1 MELDL
6 LGIDASRASLGAKTG
21 TEWYSREIIRAMATL
36 DDRPRLRL
44 YQREPERFVHANRV
58 EWQPIDRQRLWTHLG
73 LANEMRATDIDALF
87 VPAHVIPWRHP
98 KTTVVTIHDL
108 GYLQES
114 RSHTLKRRITLDLT
128 TRWNARAATR
138 IITPSEQ
145 TRDDLAREYG
155 VASSKIDV
163 IPHGVDRDR
172 FRPLDRDDV
181 ANVLRELGIRQP
193 FLLFIST
200 IQPRKNLSRLISA
213 FETLDRPDLS
223 LVIAGGDGW
232 KSAPIA
238 ARMES
243 SARSADILR
252 LGYVADEFVPALY
265 NGAEA
270 FVLPSLF
277 EGFGMGV
284 LEAMACG
291 CPVVTSNT
299 TSLAEVAGDAA
310 ITVDPRSVTAIRE
323 GIVQALNPDERAR
336 FRRLGLDR
344 AGQFTWERA
353 ASETLDSI
361 RRAYQQA
368 SR

>member
-98 KTTVVTIHDL
+98 KTTVVTVHDL

-172 FRPLDRDDV
+172 FRPSIAMTWRMFS
-181 ANVLRELGIRQP
+181 AN
-193 FLLFIST
+193 
-200 IQPRKNLSRLISA
+200 SA
-213 FETLDRPDLS
+213 SGNRSFY
-223 LVIAGGDGW
+223 
-232 KSAPIA
+232 
-238 ARMES
+238 S
-243 SARSADILR
+243 SARFSR
-252 LGYVADEFVPALY
+252 VR
-265 NGAEA
+265 
-270 FVLPSLF
+270 
-277 EGFGMGV
+277 
-284 LEAMACG
+284 
-291 CPVVTSNT
+291 TS
-299 TSLAEVAGDAA
+299 
-310 ITVDPRSVTAIRE
+310 
-323 GIVQALNPDERAR
+323 
-336 FRRLGLDR
+336 
-344 AGQFTWERA
+344 A
-353 ASETLDSI
+353 ASSQHSKRLTA
-361 RRAYQQA
+361 RT
-368 SR
+368 